1 MPEELL
7 LEELETDN
15 SVAESLLKKVEE
27 ALHGIIRDI
36 GSIAEKMKGT
46 AFAFENAWLQIVMNV
61 AKGQTAEMHA
71 SRPRL
76 LSHFEKRLYILK
88 QDYAL
93 LTRHHKEGQT
103 EIPDAD
109 FLLPEIAGMERLKA
123 RVFDRWHTAEDLEKL
138 AVEHYPLSQARLQQI
153 AATHAPPPAS
163 WYADESK
170 PF

>member
-7 LEELETDN
+7 LEELENDN

-27 ALHGIIRDI
+27 SLRGIIRDI
-36 GSIAEKMKGT
+36 GWLAEKMKGT
-46 AFAFENAWLQIVMNV
+46 ALAFENAWLQIVMHV

-76 LSHFEKRLYILK
+76 LSHFEKRLDLLK

-93 LTRHHKEGQT
+93 LSRHHKEGQT
-103 EIPDAD
+103 DIPDPD
-109 FLLPEIAGMERLKA
+109 FLLSEIAGMERLKA
-123 RVFDRWHTAEDLEKL
+123 RVFDRWQSADDLEGL
-138 AVEHYPLSQARLQQI
+138 AARDYPLTSADLDKIGQR
-153 AATHAPPPAS
+153 HRPPAS
-163 WYADESK
+163 WYAEDSK